1 MANRDKPI
9 ALIVDDVSENLK
21 ILMDMLQDNYHIKA
35 AKNGEKA
42 LQHALSDP
50 IPDVILLDIMMPG
63 MDGFEVCLK
72 LKSNPRTWSIPVLF
86 ITAMD
91 QQADEERGLTVGA
104 VDYITKPFQ
113 PPLVKAR
120 VRSQI
125 ELKQHKDRLEEL
137 VQERTRQLMET
148 QDVTIMTLAS
158 LAEARDPETGGHIKR
173 TQNYVSLLAEALTNK
188 PEFRDSLTP
197 ESKDLLRKSAPL
209 HDVGKVGVPDHILLK
224 PGKLTFQEF
233 EIMKRHTIIGAE
245 ALEKAA
251 AQSNFG
257 GFLRM
262 GALIA
267 RSHHEKFDGSGY
279 PDRIEADDIPLC
291 ARITAVADVF
301 DALTSARVYKDP
313 MPAEDARDVIVS
325 QSGKHFDPAIID
337 AFLAKFDDF
346 LRVKD
351 SIDGGEVDPSTPVI
365 CFSET
370 LSLFETAAL
379 TS

>member
-224 PGKLTFQEF
+224 PGKLTDEEF
-233 EIMKRHTIIGAE
+233 KEMKKHSVYGYN
-245 ALEKAA
+245 ALRV
-251 AQSNFG
+251 AQKRLGQDS
-257 GFLRM
+257 FLRY
-262 GALIA
+262 AAEIA
-267 RSHHEKFDGSGY
+267 FSHHEKWDGTGY
-279 PDRIEADDIPLC
+279 PQGLSGDDIPLSG
-291 ARITAVADVF
+291 RIMAVADVY
-301 DALTSARVYKDP
+301 DALISKRVYKP
-313 MPAEDARDVIVS
+313 PFAHSKAVVIIK
-325 QSGKHFDPAIID
+325 SGAGTHFDPRVVD
-337 AFLAKFDDF
+337 AFLLIQEQF
-346 LRVKD
+346 R
-351 SIDGGEVDPSTPVI
+351 
-365 CFSET
+365 
-370 LSLFETAAL
+370 ETAIEFADFQEERDAL
-379 TS
+379 SE